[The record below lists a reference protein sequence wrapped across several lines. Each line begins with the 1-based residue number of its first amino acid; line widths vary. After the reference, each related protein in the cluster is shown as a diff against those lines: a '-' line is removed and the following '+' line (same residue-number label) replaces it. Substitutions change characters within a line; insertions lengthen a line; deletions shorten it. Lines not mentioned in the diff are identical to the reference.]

1 MKELYSKIILFISIL
16 SFVFSCTNDSNKS
29 ETVDLEEF
37 LPQAKK
43 EYNYKEDTV
52 VQTEEHIPD
61 SIELF
66 IQSRISNSVF
76 VQKEQL
82 SNNKHFPDRLDFQ
95 QKYYHELTVD
105 SVLYELAIWEFED
118 SLHTVNAFYNWMDC
132 FGEKCKSLRIGESKW
147 MYKGAFQLFVGD
159 TKLIYIATKNNLNQ
173 LLWSDLFEPEIK
185 QKWNY
190 SLYQPLNR
198 KVRWLELKEKDLV
211 TAQ

>member
-1 MKELYSKIILFISIL
+1 MKQPYSKIILFISLL
-16 SFVFSCTNDSNKS
+16 SFAFSCANDSNKS

-37 LPQAKK
+37 LPQSKK

-52 VQTEEHIPD
+52 TQTKEHTPD

-76 VQKEQL
+76 VQKDKL

-95 QKYYHELTVD
+95 KKYYHELSID

-132 FGEKCKSLRIGESKW
+132 FGEKCKSLRIGESKR
-147 MYKGAFQLFVGD
+147 MYKGAFQLFVD
-159 TKLIYIATKNNLNQ
+159 
-173 LLWSDLFEPEIK
+173 
-185 QKWNY
+185 
-190 SLYQPLNR
+190 
-198 KVRWLELKEKDLV
+198 
-211 TAQ
+211 

>member
-1 MKELYSKIILFISIL
+1 MKQPYSKIILFISLL
-16 SFVFSCTNDSNKS
+16 SFAFSCANDSNKS

-37 LPQAKK
+37 LPQSKK

-52 VQTEEHIPD
+52 TQTKEHTPD

-76 VQKEQL
+76 VQKDKL

-95 QKYYHELTVD
+95 KKYYHELSID

-132 FGEKCKSLRIGESKW
+132 FGEKCKSLRIGESKR
-147 MYKGAFQLFVGD
+147 MYKGAFQLFVDD
-159 TKLIYIATKNNLNQ
+159 TKLIYVSTNNNMNQ

-198 KVRWLELKEKDLV
+198 KV
-211 TAQ
+211 